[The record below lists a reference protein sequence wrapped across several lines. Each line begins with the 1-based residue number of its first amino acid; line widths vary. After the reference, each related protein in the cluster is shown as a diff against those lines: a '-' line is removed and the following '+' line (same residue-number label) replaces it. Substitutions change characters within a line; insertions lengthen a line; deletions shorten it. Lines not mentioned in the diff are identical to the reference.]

1 MRNYFVTGYIGE
13 GAKRMLRDLE
23 QKEQIILIEKII
35 LQKWKRFLFFRLE
48 HLTRGFQH
56 FTCLKKY
63 FYRWYSIFRVKV
75 PKDGCFVFINSLF
88 VSLYDARMLEKLKE
102 KHPEAKMVLY
112 IVDPMTGFNSED
124 NWKVISLVDLVYSVH
139 QSDCEKYGFR
149 YHPLVYSAPPEMQGK
164 TSSEATKNIDLYY
177 LGSGSDRT
185 AYLARIAK
193 HCKQIGV
200 QTEFHVVS
208 GQNHAEER
216 EEIRFHTKQLLYEEN
231 ESMIRSSK
239 CILELMHEGF
249 QGATQRYMEAILYGK
264 KLLTNNEQVVK
275 LPFYRPE
282 YMQVFHS
289 EEEICQDFI
298 CTEEKIDYGYRGEF
312 SPIHLIEEIERQ
324 LASKTCDSAV
334 NNE

>member
-1 MRNYFVTGYIGE
+1 MRKYFVTGYIGE
-13 GAKRMLRDLE
+13 GAKRMFRDLE
-23 QKEQIILIEKII
+23 HQEQIVLLENII
-35 LQKWKRFLFFRLE
+35 PQKWKRFVFFRFE
-48 HLTRGFQH
+48 H
-56 FTCLKKY
+56 FTKGFRHLNWLKKY
-63 FYRWYSIFRVKV
+63 FYRWYSVFRVKN
-75 PKDGCFVFINSLF
+75 PKNGCFVFVNSLF
-88 VSLYDARMLEKLKE
+88 VSLYDAEMLERLKE
-102 KHPEAKMVLY
+102 KYPEAKMVLY
-112 IVDPMTGFNSED
+112 IVDPMEGFCSED
-124 NWKVISLVDLVYSVH
+124 NWRVISKMDLVYSVH
-139 QSDCEKYGFR
+139 QSDCEKYGFQ
-149 YHPLVYSAPPEMQGK
+149 YHPLVYSA
-164 TSSEATKNIDLYY
+164 SSEIQKKCPLEVKDTDLYY

-193 HCKQIGV
+193 YCKRIGV

-208 GQNHAEER
+208 VHSQMTEQEGIQ
-216 EEIRFHTKQLLYEEN
+216 FHTEPLPYEEN
-231 ESMIRSSK
+231 ERMICSSK

-249 QGATQRYMEAILYGK
+249 QGATQRYMEAVLYGK
-264 KLLTNNEQVVK
+264 KLMTNNERVK
-275 LPFYRPE
+275 ELPFYRPE